1 MIKAVFLDID
11 DTLLSF
17 QEYTRQA
24 MREGFA
30 KFGIGTYTEDMFPL
44 FHQYNGELWRA
55 IERGELTYERLLKIR
70 WNYIFERLGLSGDGE
85 AFEDYFKG
93 ELFHNAIVIPGAMEL
108 LEYLRGKVLVCAA
121 SNGPDGQQQ
130 NRLKISGMMP
140 YFDALF
146 ISEEIGVSKPSPAY
160 FDECFRRLSALA
172 GETILPEETLILG
185 DSMTSD
191 IGGGAAYGLKTCLY
205 RPEYEGE
212 PLDPK
217 PDYIITDLR
226 EMREILPELLKLG
239 KESL

>member
-1 MIKAVFLDID
+1 MIKAVFIDID

-24 MREGFA
+24 MREGFP

-44 FHQYNGELWRA
+44 FHRYNGDLWRA
-55 IERGELTYERLLKIR
+55 LERGELTYERLLKIR
-70 WNYIFERLGLSGDGE
+70 WNYIFEHLGLHGDGE

-108 LEYLRGKVLVCAA
+108 LEYLRGKVLICAA
-121 SNGPDGQQQ
+121 SNGPNGQQQ

-146 ISEEIGVSKPSPAY
+146 ISEEMGCSKPSTAY
-160 FDECFRRLSALA
+160 FDECFRRLRALT
-172 GETILPEETLILG
+172 GEEIRPDEVLMLG

-191 IGGGAAYGLKTCLY
+191 IGGAAYGLKTCLY
-205 RPEYEGE
+205 RPEYGGE

-217 PDYIITDLR
+217 PDYIITDLL
-226 EMREILPELLKLG
+226 EMKEILPELLKPG